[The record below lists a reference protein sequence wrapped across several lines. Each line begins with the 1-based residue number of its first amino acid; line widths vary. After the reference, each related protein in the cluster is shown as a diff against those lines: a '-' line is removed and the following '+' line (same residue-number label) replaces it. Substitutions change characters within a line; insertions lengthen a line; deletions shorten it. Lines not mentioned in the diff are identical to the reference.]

1 MVCTIRLLPDHIE
14 QTLLARLYHIYL
26 VCSDGKGATTD
37 RLINHSSMC
46 AQARE
51 EAAKDT
57 SQALVIDVTKY
68 GMSKVLG
75 KGQLP
80 AQPVVVSHPSC
91 SILVTRH
98 DACTEMGCSVF
109 SFRPVTLEPLLV
121 WMQITFRQF

>member
-1 MVCTIRLLPDHIE
+1 M
-14 QTLLARLYHIYL
+14 
-26 VCSDGKGATTD
+26 
-37 RLINHSSMC
+37 

-80 AQPVVVSHPSC
+80 AQPVVVSYSPRP
-91 SILVTRH
+91 ILVTL
-98 DACTEMGCSVF
+98 
-109 SFRPVTLEPLLV
+109 P
-121 WMQITFRQF
+121 